1 MRAVN
6 SGSLALE
13 EGRLPP
19 VTGATQ
25 PWCVAL
31 HARGGAKL
39 PLWLGCRVRTLYP
52 HTVWDM
58 DITRHGRVLST
69 SATVLQPHTTA
80 QTTMTSAIMGVPLGL
95 DLHLRRPLIPVEWWC
110 FSHAF
115 LCRFGPTRSGGWG
128 LAGGVWPTLAAA
140 PAAVERRN
148 PVSVQLQLRARSR
161 VRASSVPYKSGPGRP
176 RHARVAKSQA
186 PRTASSPAV
195 PVSCARPRCPPTS
208 VPVTEPAPLT
218 HPHLCHLR
226 RHPRRCGLPFAP
238 LHTRARPTG
247 PPHHSVVGRR
257 RLVNA
262 PWA

>member
-1 MRAVN
+1 
-6 SGSLALE
+6 
-13 EGRLPP
+13 
-19 VTGATQ
+19 VTAATQ

-58 DITRHGRVLST
+58 DTTRHWRVLST
-69 SATVLQPHTTA
+69 SPTVLQPHTTA

-128 LAGGVWPTLAAA
+128 LAGGHQRGVWPALAAA

-148 PVSVQLQLRARSR
+148 PVLCSSNPARGR
-161 VRASSVPYKSGPGRP
+161 VCGRPVCPTSLGPGARAMPVWQSPRP
-176 RHARVAKSQA
+176 RA
-186 PRTASSPAV
+186 PHRRLPFPSAALAPA
-195 PVSCARPRCPPTS
+195 
-208 VPVTEPAPLT
+208 APLRQSPSLSRN
-218 HPHLCHLR
+218 H
-226 RHPRRCGLPFAP
+226 
-238 LHTRARPTG
+238 
-247 PPHHSVVGRR
+247 
-257 RLVNA
+257 
-262 PWA
+262 